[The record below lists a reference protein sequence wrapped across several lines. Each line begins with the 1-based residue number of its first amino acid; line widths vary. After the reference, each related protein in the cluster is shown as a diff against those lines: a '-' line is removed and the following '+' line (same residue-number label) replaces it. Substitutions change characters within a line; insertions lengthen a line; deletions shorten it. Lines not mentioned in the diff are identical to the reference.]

1 MRVLH
6 TGDWHLS
13 ARGVIAGRY
22 VLRYGVNIN
31 LWDKI
36 ESIRRICEYAEENEV
51 DLIAIAGDV
60 FDHANP
66 ENIAIK
72 VAVDAIER
80 LSEQAPVVI
89 TKGNHD
95 GGKGSELANALA
107 PFGKS
112 QRKNGVYV
120 SERPEIIPIISKQR
134 VIQVFTLPYPRKS
147 ALITSSQYKNL
158 SPEELSRFV
167 GFKMEEVLSGFTAQ
181 LDRSALNVLVGHFT
195 VAGGWYSKE
204 QIAPPF
210 DISIRKEFLEK
221 FDLVLLG
228 HLHEPQEFYSGTI
241 SRSGF
246 GEEGMKV
253 GFKVYEIK
261 DELTGEFEDHPETNR
276 REFEVKKVISAEF
289 IELPARKYITIKA
302 DEFLYG
308 GASLPPEVDQESV
321 IRIKGKV
328 GKPEYDDIVR
338 KMRAL
343 HFPFMK
349 NAVEIESETVRVD
362 GEEAISEEP
371 SVEEAVRLWAKG
383 KQGVDKFI
391 DKLVDA
397 AKEIEFK
404 WKTEK
409 GGD

>member
-6 TGDWHLS
+6 SGDWHL
-13 ARGVIAGRY
+13 ANRGTIAGRY
-22 VLRYGVNIN
+22 VLRYGVNLN
-31 LWDKI
+31 LWDKT
-36 ESIRRICEYAEENEV
+36 EAVRGICEFAEGDEL

-72 VAVDAIER
+72 VAVEAIER

-89 TKGNHD
+89 SKGNHD
-95 GGKGSELANALA
+95 GGKGSEFANALA

-120 SERPEIIPIISKQR
+120 SDRPEIIPIISKQR
-134 VIQVFTLPYPRKS
+134 TIQVFTLPYPRKS
-147 ALITSSQYKNL
+147 ALITSPQYKNL

-167 GFKMEEVLSGFTAQ
+167 GFKMEEILTGFTAQ
-181 LDRSALNVLVGHFT
+181 LDRNALNVLVGHFT

-204 QIAPPF
+204 QAVPPF

-228 HLHEPQEFYSGTI
+228 HLHEPQEFYSGAI
-241 SRSGF
+241 ARGGF
-246 GEEGMKV
+246 GEEEMKV
-253 GFKVYEIK
+253 GFKVY
-261 DELTGEFEDHPETNR
+261 DFQEDNEVR
-276 REFEVKKVISAEF
+276 RTKINEQFV
-289 IELPARKYITIKA
+289 ELPARKYLTIKA
-302 DEFLYG
+302 DEFLRD
-308 GASLPPEVDQESV
+308 GASLASIGQESAV
-321 IRIKGKV
+321 RIKGKV
-328 GKPEYDDIVR
+328 RKPDYDQIVR

-343 HFPFMK
+343 HLPFLK
-349 NAVEIESETVRVD
+349 NAVEVETETVRIES
-362 GEEAISEEP
+362 GEAISEEP
-371 SVEEAVRLWAKG
+371 SVEEAVRLWGKG
-383 KQGVDKFI
+383 RPGVDKFI
-391 DKLVDA
+391 DTLAEA

-409 GGD
+409 E